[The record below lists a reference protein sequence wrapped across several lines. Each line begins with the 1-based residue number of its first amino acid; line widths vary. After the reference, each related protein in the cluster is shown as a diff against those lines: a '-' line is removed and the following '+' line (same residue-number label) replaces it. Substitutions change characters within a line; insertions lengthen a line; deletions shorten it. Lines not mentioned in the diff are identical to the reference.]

1 MGGGQGPS
9 CSEKCAKNTMI
20 FINAAL
26 TSALGQLSK
35 YSQNLKILF
44 KFVYIQCL
52 VKSENK
58 IQINSLHEIGK
69 YWARLVYDRE

>member
-35 YSQNLKILF
+35 YSQNLKILL
-44 KFVYIQCL
+44 KFVYIGYNAYF
-52 VKSENK
+52 KSE
-58 IQINSLHEIGK
+58 
-69 YWARLVYDRE
+69 

>member
-35 YSQNLKILF
+35 YSQNLKILL
-44 KFVYIQCL
+44 KLVYIQCL
-52 VKSENK
+52 
-58 IQINSLHEIGK
+58 
-69 YWARLVYDRE
+69 